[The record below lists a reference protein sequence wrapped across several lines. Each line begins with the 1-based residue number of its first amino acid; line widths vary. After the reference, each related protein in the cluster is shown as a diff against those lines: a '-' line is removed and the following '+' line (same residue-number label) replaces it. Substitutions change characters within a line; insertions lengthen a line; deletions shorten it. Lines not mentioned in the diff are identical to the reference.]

1 MPLPTRVRLIVL
13 FGGKSAEHDIS
24 KISASHVLRA
34 LDLARYEVVPVG
46 ITKQGSWIL
55 AQEASD
61 LILQGRV
68 SELPDSLLIDGPEVQ
83 PFEVLTGNSANSG
96 NSRNSGNSGSEPASS
111 TGLVGSDE
119 DSLAPTVVLPILHG
133 PNGED
138 GTVQGLLEMA
148 QVPYVGSG
156 VLGSAVAMDKAMA
169 KAVLDAAGIAQ
180 PRWAALRVSDFRGEA
195 QQSTVR
201 SLLKEL
207 GNTVFVKPA
216 NMGSSIGISK
226 ASGDQEVIRA
236 LELAFEYDQIA
247 VVEESVIARE
257 LEVAVLGNSSPRAS
271 VVGEIIPAA
280 DFYDYEDK
288 YADGTAQSVIPADIP
303 LAIST
308 ELRALAVQTFL
319 SLRAEGMARVDVFF
333 EEGTADQPG
342 RGLLV
347 NEINTIPGFTPIS
360 MYPMLWQATDLPYPN
375 LIDELVL
382 LAIERNALRAQNK
395 TEVSQRATSESP

>member
-1 MPLPTRVRLIVL
+1 VPLPSRVRLVVL
-13 FGGKSAEHDIS
+13 FGGRSAEHDIS
-24 KISASHVLRA
+24 KISASHVLRSV
-34 LDLARYEVVPVG
+34 DLARYEVVPVG
-46 ITKQGSWIL
+46 ITKQGTWML

-61 LILQGRV
+61 LILHGR
-68 SELPDSLLIDGPEVQ
+68 SAELPDSLSLEGPELQ
-83 PFEVLTGNSANSG
+83 PFAVLTGNTGNTGVPSSPQAHKSA
-96 NSRNSGNSGSEPASS
+96 P
-111 TGLVGSDE
+111 L
-119 DSLAPTVVLPILHG
+119 TVVLPILHG

-169 KAVLDAAGIAQ
+169 KSVLDAAGIAQ
-180 PRWAALRVSDFRGEA
+180 PRWAAVRVSEFLGSA
-195 QQSTVR
+195 QQAIAE
-201 SLLKEL
+201 SLLKDL
-207 GNTVFVKPA
+207 GDTVFVKPA

-226 ASGDQEVIRA
+226 AHGAKELLAA

-247 VVEESVIARE
+247 VVEEAVSARE
-257 LEVAVLGNSSPRAS
+257 LEVAVLGNNSPRSS

-280 DFYDYEDK
+280 EFYDYEDK
-288 YADGTAQSVIPADIP
+288 YADGTAQSVIPANIP
-303 LAIST
+303 PAIST
-308 ELRALAVQTFL
+308 ELRALAIQAFS

-333 EEGTADQPG
+333 EEGTADNPG

-360 MYPMLWQATDLPYPN
+360 MYPMLWKATALSYPD

-382 LAIERNALRAQNK
+382 LAIERNALRAQHR
-395 TEVSQRATSESP
+395 TDVSQRNMPGSA